1 MHIAVAI
8 VVVDIVVVALLL
20 FVERYVRRGCRSGR
34 RDEDIAIV
42 ERPLRPA
49 EWMLFEMVT

>member
-1 MHIAVAI
+1 MHVAVAI
-8 VVVDIVVVALLL
+8 VVVDIVVALLL
-20 FVERYVRRGCRSGR
+20 FVERYVRRWGGSGR